1 MKKIAGPALAALL
14 LAGALSPA
22 RAGFWSFLLPRPKT
36 PGVAEEAA
44 FESAAQMFQATNT
57 DKLAV
62 VQALQKYLQNF
73 PDSPHTDDAT
83 FLEGQSYLEYALAI
97 LKSENA
103 SKQKS
108 MERALEPQNPVAT
121 QALDNAKKAFE
132 AVAQDRGSDL
142 ASSAQY
148 RLGETAYDGQH
159 WNEAVLNFQKVS
171 KSFPKSYIV
180 AESLIGIVDAD
191 LAQDDFPDAEAN
203 LFLLGE
209 TFPNYLKEP
218 DVVYAEGIVALQK
231 GDYDT
236 AERMFKSLD
245 SAEAEY
251 YLGKTHILANKP
263 FLAAADFERLLSE
276 HPQSDL
282 APQARFFLGDSFFLA
297 NDYDGA
303 IEKYQDFLAK
313 YPDNPLRVSAMFRL
327 GSCYFEKKDFV
338 QARANFQA
346 VLDRYPHDFFAPL
359 AQYFIAESYLTA
371 GQLRQ
376 ALFAYSKA
384 ITEYPEDIRIS
395 PLARF
400 KLAWTQYQV
409 GDMDEAVQTCQ
420 NFLSLYPTDALAKD
434 VYLILGNSLIKL
446 GRHSEAADAFQRILD
461 LAPAS
466 DVAEQALFSILQDQ
480 YNQKSYAS
488 ILTSYQYLLR
498 RMPPSNSRWR
508 SLSYLYAAEAYLDLG
523 QADQAQRLYE
533 MILKVYPNDPAALY
547 AQDGLAWCYS
557 YKGDD
562 ADAIAARNKLKDMI
576 AASGSTTAFAL
587 NGLGL
592 ADSLF
597 NQGNYDQA
605 YQLYSQFAA
614 SEPKNPQVPAALYRA
629 GLSLYHEHYYS
640 DAITQWQK
648 LIAAYP
654 KSPEAVKAAYEAAD
668 TLFRAQKYPEATAA
682 YRQIISDYPDSP
694 QISTAYLRIAQASFN
709 GKNDND
715 AVSQIQDFLKRFPN
729 SSEVDDALD
738 LLEAIFDRNPKMD
751 YQSTLRGLTVSGST
765 TAVATDAQFRLGRR
779 CFEQKD
785 YACATTELQKFSVE
799 YTDDPKLPEAQF
811 LLGESDV
818 QQNEPDLAVAAY
830 QRLLNN
836 FPADQ
841 NTPLALFHLAGA
853 FYGEKNYAQAANY
866 YGQLAE
872 QYPKSEY
879 LKPAEFNLALADKAL
894 GRLDEAQAAYDQ
906 YASLAGGA
914 ESTAAY
920 WQIYAIQKQRHD
932 DQDAVATLM
941 KIKSAAAPGSQDYLE
956 ASYRLGEMYQDMGR
970 PDAALSAWEE
980 MRGDKPVDNPFRL
993 QALINLAQAY
1003 EKAGNDAKA
1012 ADVYDDLALSA
1023 GKPLAQQAAARAKA
1037 LRKMADSPAASKS
1050 SGDQP
1055 GQGDGGSGG
1064 GADAR
1069 Q

>member
-1 MKKIAGPALAALL
+1 MKKAAVPILAAFLA
-14 LAGALSPA
+14 AGAWSQA
-22 RAGFWSFLLPRPKT
+22 RASFWSFLFPKPKT
-36 PGVAEEAA
+36 PSVAEEAA
-44 FESAAQMFQATNT
+44 FESAAQMFHQTQT

-62 VQALQKYLQNF
+62 VQALQKYLQNY
-73 PDSPHTDDAT
+73 PDSPHVDDAT
-83 FLEGQSYLEYALAI
+83 FLEGQAYLEYALAI

-103 SKQKS
+103 SKEKS
-108 MERALEPQNPVAT
+108 AERALEPQNPVAME
-121 QALDNAKKAFE
+121 ALSNAKQAFL
-132 AVAQDRGSDL
+132 AVAQDRSSDL

-159 WNEAVLNFQKVS
+159 WNEAVLDFQKVS
-171 KSFPKSYIV
+171 KEFPKSYIV
-180 AESLIGIVDAD
+180 PESLIGIVDAA
-191 LAQDDFPDAEAN
+191 LAQDDFSDAEAN

-209 TFPNYLKEP
+209 TFPNYLKVP
-218 DVVYAEGIVALQK
+218 SVVYAQGIVALQK
-231 GDYDT
+231 GDYTT
-236 AERMFKSLD
+236 AERMFKSLNTP
-245 SAEAEY
+245 EAEY

-282 APQARFFLGDSFFLA
+282 APQASFFLGDSFFLA
-297 NDYDGA
+297 KDYDGA

-409 GDMDEAVQTCQ
+409 GDMDNAVQTCR
-420 NFLSLYPTDALAKD
+420 NFLALYPTDALAKD
-434 VYLILGNSLIKL
+434 VYLVLGNSLIKL

-461 LAPAS
+461 LSPAS
-466 DVAEQALFSILQDQ
+466 EVAEQALFSILQDQ

-523 QADQAQRLYE
+523 QVDQAQRLYE
-533 MILKVYPNDPAALY
+533 MILKVYPNDPTALY

-605 YQLYSQFAA
+605 YQLYTQFAA
-614 SEPKNPQVPAALYRA
+614 SEPQNPQVPAALYRA

-654 KSPEAVKAAYEAAD
+654 KSPEAVKASYEAAD

-682 YRQIISDYPDSP
+682 YRQIIGAYPDSA
-694 QISTAYLRIAQASFN
+694 QIPTAYLRIAQASFN
-709 GKNDND
+709 AKNDSA
-715 AVSQIQDFLKRFPN
+715 AVSQIQDFLTRFPN
-729 SSEVDDALD
+729 SSEVPGALD
-738 LLEAIFDRNPKMD
+738 LLEAVFDRNPQMD
-751 YQSTLRGLTVSGST
+751 YQSILRGLAVPGST
-765 TAVATDAQFRLGRR
+765 TTVAADAQFRLGRR

-785 YACATTELQKFSVE
+785 YACAAKELQKFSVE
-799 YTDDPKLPEAQF
+799 YTDNSQLPEAQF
-811 LLGESDV
+811 LLGESYV
-818 QQNEPDLAVAAY
+818 QDNKPDLAAAAY

-836 FPADQ
+836 FPADD

-853 FYGEKNYAQAANY
+853 FYGEKKYAQAADY

-872 QYPKSEY
+872 KYPNSEY

-894 GRLDEAQAAYDQ
+894 GRLDEAQAAYDR
-906 YASLAGGA
+906 YASLAGGSA
-914 ESTAAY
+914 GTAAY
-920 WQIYAIQKQRHD
+920 WQIYSIQKQRHD
-932 DQDAVATLM
+932 DPDAVATLD

-956 ASYRLGEMYQDMGR
+956 ASYRIGEMYQDMGR
-970 PDAALSAWEE
+970 PDEALSAWEE
-980 MRGDKPVDNPFRL
+980 MRADKPLNSPFRL

-1003 EKAGNDAKA
+1003 EKSGNDAKA
-1012 ADVYDDLALSA
+1012 ISVYDDLAMSA

-1037 LRKMADSPAASKS
+1037 LRKLEDAPASSPAPQNSQNSK
-1050 SGDQP
+1050 
-1055 GQGDGGSGG
+1055 GG
-1064 GADAR
+1064 GATSAAAG